1 MSDLL
6 YTESGRKL
14 AAQILEHITAHPEQH
29 DQLSFGEKNDCGTT
43 ACIAG
48 WAALLTDN
56 AFFRKKFEDDESYGW
71 RLVVKPD
78 AEYSFESLGAN
89 LLGMEY
95 DDAWE
100 LFYCLDNEQAKAALG
115 YVARGEEIDWY
126 NIREGLD

>member
-29 DQLSFGEKNDCGTT
+29 DQVSFGEKNDCGTT

-56 AFFRKKFEDDESYGW
+56 AFFRKNNDDEW
-71 RLVVKPD
+71 RIFLKPD
-78 AEYSFESLGAN
+78 AEDSFESLGAN

>member
-29 DQLSFGEKNDCGTT
+29 DQVSFGEKNDCGTT

-56 AFFRKKFEDDESYGW
+56 AFFRKNSDDEW
-71 RLVVKPD
+71 RMFLKPNG
-78 AEYSFESLGAN
+78 SFESLGAD